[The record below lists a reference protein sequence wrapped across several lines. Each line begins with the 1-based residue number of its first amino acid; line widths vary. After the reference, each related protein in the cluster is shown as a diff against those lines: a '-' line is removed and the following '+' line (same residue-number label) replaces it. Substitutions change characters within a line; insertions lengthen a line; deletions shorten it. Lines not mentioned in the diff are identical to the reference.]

1 MRWIKRLFHYCRNR
15 FRYSNFFTK
24 MVALFLVAAFLPLFV
39 CSAFLVTDTIQVS
52 GKNTAASIRNNFQ
65 QTYTSL
71 ENRLTQVKKCAD
83 LLLNDA
89 GINDFLR
96 NGKNETTFWEQRTF
110 KTDMDNTISFIEN
123 AQNIKRLRVYVDPAY
138 FYILD
143 SYHYCSMNMADK
155 YDGKVPEDRDE
166 LQTLPGV
173 GRKTANVVVS
183 NAFGQDAIAVDTHVF
198 RVANRLGLVHAKDVK
213 KTEEQLMEHI
223 PQEQWSIAHHWL
235 IWHGRRVCS
244 ARNPK
249 CQGCPCEIFC
259 EFAHKQI
266 KKADTKQKQ
275 TKYKGI

>member
-123 AQNIKRLRVYVDPAY
+123 AQNIKRA
-138 FYILD
+138 
-143 SYHYCSMNMADK
+143 A
-155 YDGKVPEDRDE
+155 
-166 LQTLPGV
+166 
-173 GRKTANVVVS
+173 
-183 NAFGQDAIAVDTHVF
+183 
-198 RVANRLGLVHAKDVK
+198 GL
-213 KTEEQLMEHI
+213 
-223 PQEQWSIAHHWL
+223 
-235 IWHGRRVCS
+235 C
-244 ARNPK
+244 
-249 CQGCPCEIFC
+249 
-259 EFAHKQI
+259 
-266 KKADTKQKQ
+266 
-275 TKYKGI
+275 

>member
-39 CSAFLVTDTIQVS
+39 CSGLSGNRHHPGFRQKHRRLHPQQLSADLYLS
-52 GKNTAASIRNNFQ
+52 GKPSDTG
-65 QTYTSL
+65 
-71 ENRLTQVKKCAD
+71 KKCAD

-143 SYHYCSMNMADK
+143 SYHYCSMNLLSGLSWFTPLRLAK
-155 YDGKVPEDRDE
+155 GRIHLAFLSGKRPS
-166 LQTLPGV
+166 GS
-173 GRKTANVVVS
+173 G
-183 NAFGQDAIAVDTHVF
+183 
-198 RVANRLGLVHAKDVK
+198 
-213 KTEEQLMEHI
+213 TEYFVRPRHPILYGK
-223 PQEQWSIAHHWL
+223 
-235 IWHGRRVCS
+235 GRRS
-244 ARNPK
+244 
-249 CQGCPCEIFC
+249 
-259 EFAHKQI
+259 
-266 KKADTKQKQ
+266 D
-275 TKYKGI
+275 